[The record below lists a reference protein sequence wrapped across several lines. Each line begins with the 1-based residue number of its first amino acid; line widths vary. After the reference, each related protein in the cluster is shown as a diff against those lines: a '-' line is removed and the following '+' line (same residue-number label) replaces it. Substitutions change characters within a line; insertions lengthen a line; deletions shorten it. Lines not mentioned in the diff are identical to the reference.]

1 MIRLKYYKN
10 KGCGIVRKIPEQ
22 LVTVLAANASA
33 LDNARKISQKGG
45 FVKLFCSGDDT
56 FYMGECAG
64 SGKSNY
70 ITSADFIQEE
80 SPVFRCSCPS
90 RQFPCKHS
98 LALLF
103 EINAGKKF
111 EQCEIPEDIIKKR
124 QKKEARAAKAA
135 DGSQAGKPKVNKTA
149 RTKKIKKQLEGL
161 QMTEEMIS
169 RLLWTGLGTMGS
181 SSIKTYKDLAKQLGD
196 YYLAGPQLYVNR
208 LVIEIEAFQK
218 DGDSCH
224 YKEAASIL
232 VQLRALVKKADVYL
246 RDKLDKDDTED
257 DDNILYEELG
267 GVWKLSQLQ
276 ALGLKKDNA
285 CLLQLSFQ
293 VIYDAARKEFIDTGW
308 WADVETGEVSVK
320 RNYRPI
326 KAMKYIK
333 QDDTVFEAASV
344 PVLSYYPGEMN
355 RRIRWEGA
363 SYSPVEKEQ
372 LASLASHAQ
381 TSLPAV
387 VKMVKNQIKNTLSDN
402 FVVMLFAF
410 KQIGMSGES
419 YVMCDKEGSNIFLED
434 IPGMEETTMCI
445 SILPDTSLLE
455 NQVLLGAFFYNEKKR
470 RICVQPYSI
479 ITDRQVVRL
488 LY

>member
-1 MIRLKYYKN
+1 MREIS
-10 KGCGIVRKIPEQ
+10 EQ
-22 LVTVLAANASA
+22 FIAALAANASA
-33 LDNARKISQKGG
+33 LNNARKISQKGG

-70 ITSADFIQEE
+70 ISSADFIQEE

-103 EINAGKKF
+103 EINSGKEF
-111 EQCEIPEDIIKKR
+111 GLCEIPEDIIKKR
-124 QKKEARAAKAA
+124 QKKEARAAKVA
-135 DGSQAGKPKVNKTA
+135 DGSQESKPKVNKTA

-181 SSIKTYKDLAKQLGD
+181 SSVKTYKDLAKQLGD

-218 DGDSCH
+218 DGNNCH
-224 YKEAASIL
+224 YKEAANIL
-232 VQLRALVKKADVYL
+232 VQLRALVKKADAYL
-246 RDKLDKDDTED
+246 KDKLDKDNTED

-267 GVWKLSQLQ
+267 GVWKLGQLQ

-293 VIYDAARKEFIDTGW
+293 VIYDEARREFIDTGW

-333 QDDTVFEAASV
+333 QDDTVFEAVSV
-344 PVLSYYPGEMN
+344 PVLSYYPGEIN

-363 SYSPVEKEQ
+363 SYSPVSKEQ
-372 LASLASHAQ
+372 LANLASHAQ
-381 TSLPAV
+381 TSLLAAV
-387 VKMVKNQIKNTLSDN
+387 KLVKNQIKNTLPDN

-410 KQIGMSGES
+410 KQIGMVGKS
-419 YVMCDKEGSNIFLED
+419 YVMCDKEDSSVLLED
-434 IPGMEETTMCI
+434 IPGMEETTVRI
-445 SILPDTSLLE
+445 QALPDTSLLE
-455 NQVLLGAFFYNEKKR
+455 NQVLLGAFFYNEEKR

-479 ITDRQVVRL
+479 ITNKQVVRL

>member
-1 MIRLKYYKN
+1 M
-10 KGCGIVRKIPEQ
+10 RKISEQ
-22 LVTVLAANASA
+22 SITALAANASA
-33 LDNARKISQKGG
+33 LNNARKIFQKGG

-103 EINAGKKF
+103 EINSGKEF

-124 QKKEARAAKAA
+124 QKKEARAAKIA
-135 DGSQAGKPKVNKTA
+135 DVSQVSKPKVNKTA

-169 RLLWTGLGTMGS
+169 RLLLAGLGTMGS

-232 VQLRALVKKADVYL
+232 VQLRALVKKADTYL
-246 RDKLDKDDTED
+246 RNKLDKDDTD
-257 DDNILYEELG
+257 NDDNILYEELG
-267 GVWKLSQLQ
+267 GVWKLDQLQ

-293 VIYDAARKEFIDTGW
+293 VIYDEARKEFIDTGW

-320 RNYRPI
+320 RNYRPV
-326 KAMKYIK
+326 KAVKYIK
-333 QDDTVFEAASV
+333 QDDTVFEAVLV

-363 SYSPVEKEQ
+363 SYSQVTKEQ

-381 TSLPAV
+381 TSIPAA

-402 FVVMLFAF
+402 FVVLLFAF

-419 YVMCDKEGSNIFLED
+419 YVMCDREDSSVLLED
-434 IPGMEETTMCI
+434 IPGMEETI
-445 SILPDTSLLE
+445 VRIQVLPDTSLLE

-479 ITDRQVVRL
+479 ITSTQVVRL